1 MTGPSYYDDNFG
13 HYEIESEEDV
23 EFYFSV
29 QAQSMEK
36 TCEGCGRRVKLM
48 PQYGYCNECAA
59 KRERGWDI

>member
-23 EFYFSV
+23 AFYFSV
-29 QAQSMEK
+29 QARSTEK

-48 PQYGYCNECAA
+48 PQYGYCNSCAT
-59 KRERGWDI
+59 KREQGWDI